1 MFEHLLDLAVLAL
14 AQPHRDPGVG
24 ALLAIELGFDRR
36 VVDAVEADPAAQAV
50 EHRLVDRSV
59 RAHAI
64 SAQPPGRRQFE
75 HPREAAVIGQKQEA
89 LGVDVEPADSDD
101 PGQVRRQGVE
111 NRRPPLRIAR
121 RGDEAAGFM
130 EQKKP
135 RALGRGEPLAVDP
148 DVVDVA
154 DVESRALQNLAVD
167 AHSARGDPRFG
178 VAARAEA
185 GAGHHL
191 GDAAL
196 PLGLPACVSSLM
208 LDHFR
213 WPTLPHCLER
223 GSVLS
228 PNARSRQIEN
238 IFRGAECPG
247 AGESLAPNGAEEN
260 LDPMSLAFAEA
271 RAASARGEAPIGA
284 ALVRDGAV
292 IARAGNRT
300 RELADPTAHAELLVI
315 RSAAAALG
323 SERLAGCDL
332 YVTLE
337 PCAMCAGA
345 MSHARIRRL
354 YYAAPDPKGG
364 AVDHGPRFF
373 SQPTCLHA
381 PEVYGGIRESEAAAM
396 LKAFF
401 AAKR

>member
-1 MFEHLLDLAVLAL
+1 MKTSFEA
-14 AQPHRDPGVG
+14 PN
-24 ALLAIELGFDRR
+24 
-36 VVDAVEADPAAQAV
+36 
-50 EHRLVDRSV
+50 
-59 RAHAI
+59 
-64 SAQPPGRRQFE
+64 
-75 HPREAAVIGQKQEA
+75 
-89 LGVDVEPADSDD
+89 
-101 PGQVRRQGVE
+101 VRR
-111 NRRPPLRIAR
+111 
-121 RGDEAAGFM
+121 
-130 EQKKP
+130 
-135 RALGRGEPLAVDP
+135 
-148 DVVDVA
+148 
-154 DVESRALQNLAVD
+154 
-167 AHSARGDPRFG
+167 
-178 VAARAEA
+178 
-185 GAGHHL
+185 
-191 GDAAL
+191 
-196 PLGLPACVSSLM
+196 
-208 LDHFR
+208 
-213 WPTLPHCLER
+213 
-223 GSVLS
+223 
-228 PNARSRQIEN
+228 
-238 IFRGAECPG
+238 

-364 AVDHGPRFF
+364 AVDHGPHLF
-373 SQPTCLHA
+373 SQPPCLPA
-381 PEVYGGIRESEAAAM
+381 PEAYGGFRESEAAAL